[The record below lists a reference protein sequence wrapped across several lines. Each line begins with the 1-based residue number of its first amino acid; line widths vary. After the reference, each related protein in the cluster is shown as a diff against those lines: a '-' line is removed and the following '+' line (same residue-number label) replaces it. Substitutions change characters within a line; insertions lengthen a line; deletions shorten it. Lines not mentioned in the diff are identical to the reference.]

1 MSGEVQ
7 TECQGEFLH
16 GEDGQELEQGSGGDH
31 IPKGHGTWQVS
42 LRLVV
47 VSLKVF
53 SNKYDAMKFIQQ
65 PPWYP
70 FPSSFTPSHPPSK
83 VHSQLTR
90 VILSTD
96 PLQDAWQPAGPRHT
110 LPLATSQL
118 SEPRFR
124 QLRPCCSPTMA
135 LPGVAAQLA
144 GSDPCYSGLFI
155 TSAMNNLLQ
164 PSHGSLYTTDQRCRI
179 SLQGSI
185 RDLLQTSRSEK

>member
-1 MSGEVQ
+1 M
-7 TECQGEFLH
+7 
-16 GEDGQELEQGSGGDH
+16 
-31 IPKGHGTWQVS
+31 
-42 LRLVV
+42 
-47 VSLKVF
+47 SLKVF
-53 SNKYDAMKFIQQ
+53 SNLYNAMKFIQE

-70 FPSSFTPSHPPSK
+70 FPSPFTPSHPPSE
-83 VHSQLTR
+83 VHAQLTR

-118 SEPRFR
+118 SEPRFK